1 MRNTYKT
8 KKTPVSMLAASIAL
22 ALYAMPVAAQ
32 QAPAQDDQSKTKDQV
47 TELDTVQ
54 VVGSY
59 RASVEKALDIKRS
72 EKGVVDAVVAQDIG
86 KFPDLNLAESMQ
98 RIPGVVITRDAGEGR
113 NITVRGLGPQFTRV
127 RLNGLEAMS
136 SVGSSDGQGGANRS
150 RSFDF
155 NVFASDLFSQL
166 IARKTASADV
176 EEGSLGATV
185 DLRTARPFDYDGFT
199 ATANL
204 QGSFNDAADTTSPRF
219 AGLVANSW
227 ADGKFGA
234 LLSLAYSERKAVDEG
249 TGTVRWAGGTTNG
262 GFSAASPY
270 KPALLATTYAPRFPR
285 YTLMEHDQKRLGV
298 TASLQFKPSPDTT
311 FSLDALYSKIDAKRD
326 EKYIEANSL
335 SKTGNAN
342 VPGRKAQISVMDG
355 VVEDGALVY
364 AVMNNV
370 GIRAEHRYDE
380 WTTTFQQISLDGE
393 HRFSDDFRLTGKVG
407 TSKSDHSNPIQ
418 ATVMMDRYG
427 VNGYSYDYRD
437 NMNMPVFNYGFDT
450 TDPNG
455 WNLSTIR
462 LRQNYVTNTYD
473 TGQLDFEW
481 ALGPSFTLRGG
492 IQAKNYAY
500 DSKEYRRTGNEAC
513 VPNASGV
520 QVCPPSSATAAY
532 TLVPMPVNLV
542 ELASLSG
549 INGSP
554 NTWVVPDFKAVA
566 AAYGILDET
575 GAYALANYAPSDQS
589 VGEKDRGAYLMGEF
603 NTDLGTIPFSGNF
616 GVRYVRTSQTSRGI
630 ATINGVLTPAVAT
643 RDYTDVL
650 PSMNLVAEITPD
662 FLVRLGAAK
671 TMARPGLGS
680 LSPGVT
686 VSVSGSA
693 KTVSAGNPA
702 LDPQRAKTVDL
713 GFEWYFDEG
722 AMLGLGL
729 FHKEIESF
737 IQTTR
742 ETHPYSWSGL
752 PASLLDGTNA
762 TVDDDFVFTVPIN
775 TPGGN
780 LQGFEVNYTQ
790 PFTFLPGFF
799 KDFGVQLN
807 YTWVDSQI
815 QYLLSSGALAQKED
829 LTGLSKTSWNATLFY
844 EGQRFSGRVSAT
856 NRADYLI
863 QVPGT
868 EVGFNSDAAGVHGQS
883 GTTIFD
889 ASVRYK
895 INDHFEVSLEGSNL
909 TNVAQESWVA
919 NPTLQLPLEYSKTGR
934 QYLLGVRYKF

>member
-1 MRNTYKT
+1 MSVVRSK
-8 KKTPVSMLAASIAL
+8 KKTPVTLLALSIAAALQAQSFAAL
-22 ALYAMPVAAQ
+22 AQDAGNAQ
-32 QAPAQDDQSKTKDQV
+32 QSPQQGSEV
-47 TELDTVQ
+47 TELDTVK
-54 VVGSY
+54 VVGTY

-86 KFPDLNLAESMQ
+86 KFPDLNLAESLQ

-204 QGSFNDAADTTSPRF
+204 QGSFNDAANATSPRF
-219 AGLVANSW
+219 AGLIANSW

-234 LLSLAYSERKAVDEG
+234 LLSLAYSEREAVDEG
-249 TGTVRWAGGTTNG
+249 SGTVRWAGGTTNG
-262 GFSAASPY
+262 GFNAASPY
-270 KPALLATTYAPRFPR
+270 TAALASNVYAPRFPR

-311 FSLDALYSKIDAKRD
+311 FSLDALYSKIDAVRD
-326 EKYIEANSL
+326 EKYIEANGL
-335 SKTGNAN
+335 SKTGSA
-342 VPGRKAQISVMDG
+342 GKSQILVRDG
-355 VVEDGALVY
+355 AVENGALVY
-364 AVMNNV
+364 ALMDNV
-370 GIRAEHRYDE
+370 DIRSESRHDE
-380 WTTTFQQISLDGE
+380 WATTFKQISLDGE
-393 HRFSDDFRLTGKVG
+393 HRFSDSFRISGKVG
-407 TSKSDHSNPIQ
+407 TSKSDHSNPVQ
-418 ATVMMDRYG
+418 ATVMMDKLD
-427 VNGYSYDYRD
+427 VDNYSYDYRG
-437 NMNMPVFNYGFDT
+437 NPYLPVFNYGFDPT
-450 TDPNG
+450 SSAG
-455 WNLSTIR
+455 WTLSTIR
-462 LRQNYVTNTYD
+462 LRQNYVSNSYD

-481 ALGPSFTLRGG
+481 VLGQSFTLKGG

-500 DSKEYRRTGNEAC
+500 SSKERRRAATETS
-513 VPNASGV
+513 VPSFSGGT
-520 QVCPPSSATAAY
+520 TA
-532 TLVPMPVNLV
+532 VPADMT
-542 ELASLSG
+542 ELARLSG
-549 INGSP
+549 MQGAP
-554 NTWVVPDFKAVA
+554 GEWVVLDFAKIADA
-566 AAYGILDET
+566 FGILSDSGT
-575 GAYALANYAPSDQS
+575 FALSNYNPSDQS
-589 VGEKDRGAYLMGEF
+589 VNEKDRGAYLMGEF
-603 NTDLGTIPFSGNF
+603 GTDLGSVPVSGNF
-616 GVRYVRTSQTSRGI
+616 GVRYVRTSQTSRGM
-630 ATINGVLTPAVAT
+630 ATINGVLTPAVAS
-643 RDYTDVL
+643 RDYSDVL
-650 PSMNLVAEITPD
+650 PSLNLVAEITPD
-662 FLVRLGAAK
+662 FLIRLGAAK

-680 LSPGVT
+680 ISPGVT

-693 KTVSAGNPA
+693 RTVSAGNPG
-702 LDPQRAKTVDL
+702 LDPQRAKNVDL

-729 FHKEIESF
+729 FHKDIESF

-752 PASLLDGTNA
+752 PASLLDGTVA

-775 TPGGN
+775 TPGGK
-780 LQGFEVNYTQ
+780 LKGFELNYTQ
-790 PFTFLPGFF
+790 PFTFLPGFW

-815 QYLLSSGALAQKED
+815 QYLLSNGTAAQKED

-856 NRADYLI
+856 NRSDYLI

-868 EVGFNSDAAGVHGQS
+868 EVGFDSAASGVHGQS
-883 GTTIFD
+883 GTTILD

-895 INDHFEVSLEGSNL
+895 INDHLEVSLEGSNL
-909 TNVAQESWVA
+909 TNRAQESWVA
-919 NPTLQLPLEYSKTGR
+919 NPSLQLPLEYSKTGR